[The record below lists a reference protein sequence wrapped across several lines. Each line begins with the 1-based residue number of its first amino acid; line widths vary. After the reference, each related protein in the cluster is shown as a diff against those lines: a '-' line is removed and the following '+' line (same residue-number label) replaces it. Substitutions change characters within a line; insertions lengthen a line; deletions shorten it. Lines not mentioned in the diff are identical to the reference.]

1 VSGAARTWTFDV
13 TDMPPDAWVDQFS
26 DAGQKERW
34 SRLATP
40 ALRRLASASTAAQV
54 LAVRAASGLHELAVH
69 RTCAS
74 CGAHDHGRPRT
85 DDPGVWLSA
94 SRSGDLV
101 EVATSSAAVGVD
113 IEVLGGPGDPI
124 PYIALT
130 EGEASW
136 VSGHPQ
142 ENRTNAFLRLWTRKE
157 AVLKMLG
164 VGLER
169 DPSEV
174 DVRYAVPTIRDTPV
188 LWRGMHVRLVSY
200 VPRDG
205 YIAAVAGP
213 ALLRRDAAGPTRSL
227 YESHQVAPVSR
238 CPT

>member
-85 DDPGVWLSA
+85 D
-94 SRSGDLV
+94 
-101 EVATSSAAVGVD
+101 
-113 IEVLGGPGDPI
+113 GDPI

-188 LWRGMHVRLVSY
+188 LWRGIHVRLVSY

-227 YESHQVAPVSR
+227 YESHHVAPVSR
-238 CPT
+238 CPTS